1 VGNSFALLL
10 GPRPSLYCCWL
21 SLASFIIIFS
31 KATIVLSPS
40 IYSCSLLIIT
50 VVILPLLFFI
60 FQKKLF
66 KAIVSDI
73 RLGRILHYIALM
85 VFGAS
90 LFFKAA
96 GAYDKITLDTLI
108 LFCLFAVTLVYAAV
122 FAIVTN
128 NIEDLEA
135 DKITNPYRPLV
146 KNTVQQRPYFLAG
159 IICLSVALLTAILV
173 NVGLFISILLISIG
187 YYIYSCKPFRLKRI
201 PFLSKFIIGL
211 NSLTVTVGGFCLAGG
226 QPGDFPLVWLIFIL
240 FPLSLSANFVDLKDI
255 EGDRQTGIKTLPV
268 FFGEKKALVIIS
280 VSTFITYIFAG
291 VILNVFWVYPLVIL
305 SAVLH
310 IWFLFKKPYKEAPVF
325 FVFLTGIFG
334 LSVLLYLS

>member
-1 VGNSFALLL
+1 MS
-10 GPRPSLYCCWL
+10 SH
-21 SLASFIIIFS
+21 
-31 KATIVLSPS
+31 
-40 IYSCSLLIIT
+40 IYNCSLLLIT
-50 VVILPLLFFI
+50 VIILPLIFFL

-66 KAIVSDI
+66 YAIVNDI

-90 LFFKAA
+90 LFFKTSR
-96 GAYDKITLDTLI
+96 AYDKITLDAFL
-108 LFCLFAVTLVYAAV
+108 LFCLFTVTLVYAAV

-128 NIEDLEA
+128 NIEDIDA
-135 DKITNPYRPLV
+135 DKITNPHRPLV
-146 KNTVQQRPYFLAG
+146 KNTVQKQPYFLAG
-159 IICLSVALLTAILV
+159 IICLCVALFTAILV
-173 NVGLFISILLISIG
+173 DVVIFVPIILISTG

-211 NSLTVTVGGFCLAGG
+211 NSLIVTVGAFCLAGG
-226 QPGDFPLVWLIFIL
+226 ALFDFPLVWLFFIL
-240 FPLSLSANFVDLKDI
+240 FPLSLAANFVDLKDI

-268 FFGEKKALVIIS
+268 IFGEKKALVIIS

-291 VILNVFWVYPLVIL
+291 VILNISWAYPLAIL
-305 SAVLH
+305 SALLH

-325 FVFLTGIFG
+325 LVFLSGIFG

>member
-1 VGNSFALLL
+1 M
-10 GPRPSLYCCWL
+10 
-21 SLASFIIIFS
+21 
-31 KATIVLSPS
+31 SPS
-40 IYSCSLLIIT
+40 IYNTSLLIIT
-50 VVILPLLFFI
+50 VVILPLAFFI

-66 KAIVSDI
+66 SVIIKDI

-90 LFFKAA
+90 LFFKAV
-96 GAYDKITLDTLI
+96 GAYDKITLDTLL
-108 LFCLFAVTLVYAAV
+108 LFCLFTVTLVYAAV

-128 NIEDLEA
+128 NIEDIEA
-135 DKITNPYRPLV
+135 DKITNPHRPLV
-146 KNTVQQRPYFLAG
+146 KNTVQQRPYFLVG
-159 IICLSVALLTAILV
+159 IICISVALLTAILV
-173 NVGLFISILLISIG
+173 DVSLFISILLISVG

-211 NSLTVTVGGFCLAGG
+211 NSLTVTMGAFCLAGG
-226 QPGDFPLVWLIFIL
+226 ELSDFPLLWLVFIL

-291 VILNVFWVYPLVIL
+291 VILNISWAYPLAIL
-305 SAVLH
+305 SALLH

-325 FVFLTGIFG
+325 FVFLSGIFG